1 MGSLG
6 FIATGAAQAAIEAHV
21 PALVAEQVASR
32 IAAKDTTVWVE
43 SARAEA
49 EIRLGWIDAAENSRA
64 LVPGI
69 LALRDEL
76 RAEGVNRIVLAG
88 MGGSSLAP
96 EVICATNDVE
106 LVVCDSTDPEM
117 VAGILT
123 DRLATTALVVSSK
136 SGSTVETDSQRRVF
150 EQAFNDAGLDAAAR
164 IIVVTDPGW
173 PMDEASRKA
182 GYRAVFNADPTVGGR
197 YSALTAFGLVPSG
210 LAGVDLEAF
219 LDEADDAAEFLAEDD
234 EDNIALALGAALAG
248 TVPLRDKLIF
258 ADEGS
263 GLVGFADWAEQLIAE
278 STGKSATGVLP
289 VVVEDGAPETTS
301 DAADFLQIRL
311 VADTGL
317 LTDEDI
323 DANAASV
330 AVSGALG
337 AQMLLWEY
345 ATAIAGRLLEIDPF
359 DQPDVEAA
367 KVAARSL
374 LDSTPDPV
382 PAQLTEGAI
391 EVRGSAGLLTGVDS
405 VAGALAALLTALPA
419 NGYLSVQAYLDR
431 RADTALE
438 AIRPALATATGRPVT
453 FGWGPRFLHSTG
465 QFHKGGPRVGAYLQV
480 TADSA
485 MDLSI
490 PERPFTFGELIA
502 AQASGDAAV
511 LADAGR
517 PVLRLHLRDKEAGL
531 AQLDKLVRD
540 LAQA

>member
-21 PALVAEQVASR
+21 PALVADRVASR
-32 IAAKDTTVWVE
+32 IAAKDPSVWVE

-49 EIRLGWIDAAENSRA
+49 EVRLGWVDAMTTSLP
-64 LVPGI
+64 LVPQI

-76 RAEGVNRIVLAG
+76 RAEGVDRIVLAG

-117 VAGILT
+117 VAGVLT

-150 EQAFNDAGLDAAAR
+150 EQAFNDAGLDAPSR
-164 IIVVTDPGW
+164 IIVVTDPGS
-173 PMDEASRKA
+173 PMDEASRTA

-210 LAGVDLEAF
+210 LAGVDIEAF
-219 LDEADDAAEFLAEDD
+219 LAEAEATIEFLAEDD
-234 EDNIALALGAALAG
+234 EDNIALALGAAIAG
-248 TVPLRDKLIF
+248 TLPLRDKLIF

-263 GLVGFADWAEQLIAE
+263 GLAGFADWAEQLIAE
-278 STGKSATGVLP
+278 STGKQGTGLLP
-289 VVVEDGAPETTS
+289 VVVEGGAPETS
-301 DAADFLQIRL
+301 GAPDYLQVRL

-317 LTDEDI
+317 LTDADV
-323 DANAASV
+323 DVDAASV
-330 AVSGALG
+330 ALSGTLG
-337 AQMLLWEY
+337 AQMLLWEF
-345 ATAIAGRLLEIDPF
+345 ATVIAGRLLGIDPF

-367 KVAARSL
+367 KIAARSL
-374 LDSTPDPV
+374 LDSTPEPV
-382 PAQLTEGAI
+382 PAQLSEGAI
-391 EVRGSAGLLTGVDS
+391 EVRASAGLLEGVDTL
-405 VAGALAALLTALPA
+405 AGALAALLAALPS

-431 RADTALE
+431 HADGQLE
-438 AIRPALATATGRPVT
+438 ALRPVLAAATGRPVT

-480 TADSA
+480 SADSA

-490 PERPFTFGELIA
+490 PTRPFTFGELIA

-511 LADAGR
+511 LADLGR

-531 AQLDKLVRD
+531 AQLDQLIRD